1 MCERVS
7 ICLLSIR
14 NPLSSS
20 LFPEINEQPGAHVVD
35 CRDSSL
41 CKLPIC
47 LHFDQ
52 GQITHPDDDHIGNA
66 AAFLIAMCDTDST
79 TEYVKNC
86 NVVFSQIPSLYEKP
100 TITATRPTFLTGSDG
115 NDLNWCAYTA
125 SVSQSWREVMEKSG
139 FALDISLYP
148 QNDTILGWDFD
159 NFHAEWDDDTQNRVS
174 KPTCTL
180 YYMSTSDAVGNKLKP
195 ELEAQVRIF
204 LPEQGNLEATL
215 KLKKDKKKAVRKWW
229 EVSVSK
235 NRDLLSSV
243 SREVPLTEYQLESK
257 LQSSEVFDLE
267 PWTSGRPLKRVR
279 LPQIAKLM
287 SNMVT
292 RQPLATATSKA
303 INSNMKSAVKAEPH
317 IIHSVNQVLELG
329 TVITDLNKKDTKP
342 NLKPVVPVASS

>member
-1 MCERVS
+1 
-7 ICLLSIR
+7 
-14 NPLSSS
+14 
-20 LFPEINEQPGAHVVD
+20 
-35 CRDSSL
+35 
-41 CKLPIC
+41 
-47 LHFDQ
+47 
-52 GQITHPDDDHIGNA
+52 
-66 AAFLIAMCDTDST
+66 MCDTDST

-86 NVVFSQIPSLYEKP
+86 NVVFSQIPSLYEEP

-195 ELEAQVRIF
+195 ALEAQVRIF

-215 KLKKDKKKAVRKWW
+215 KLKKNKNNAVRKWW
-229 EVSVSK
+229 EASVSK

-243 SREVPLTEYQLESK
+243 SREVPLTEYQLESE

-279 LPQIAKLM
+279 LPQTAKLM

-329 TVITDLNKKDTKP
+329 TVITNLNIKDTKP